1 MDNKGVHFFQNA
13 NNLNFKLCI
22 LSPKLTFK
30 SWISHVRK
38 NLYKLSKLGG
48 GGNLDKIQKKAF
60 FYLEN
65 VLNDDVDRDDD
76 DDDDDGTTAPFF
88 GD

>member
-1 MDNKGVHFFQNA
+1 M
-13 NNLNFKLCI
+13 
-22 LSPKLTFK
+22 
-30 SWISHVRK
+30 
-38 NLYKLSKLGG
+38 G